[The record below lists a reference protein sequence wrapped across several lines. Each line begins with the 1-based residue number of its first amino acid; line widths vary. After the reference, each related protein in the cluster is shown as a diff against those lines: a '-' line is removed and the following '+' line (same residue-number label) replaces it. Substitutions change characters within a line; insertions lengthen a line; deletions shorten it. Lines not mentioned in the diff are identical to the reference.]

1 MRVFVAAAI
10 IVALAQPAFAQKAVP
25 RYGEVDKDKTPQE
38 KAAEKEAEDAYS
50 RSLKNIPDKGPSD
63 PWGTVRA
70 PDAPKTA
77 AKPKAKTG
85 AATQKTGATPQ

>member
-10 IVALAQPAFAQKAVP
+10 IVALAQPALAQKP
-25 RYGEVDKDKTPQE
+25 IPKYGEVDKDKTPQE
-38 KAAEKEAEDAYS
+38 KAAEREADDAYKN
-50 RSLKNIPDKGPSD
+50 SLKNIPDKGPTD

-70 PDAPKTA
+70 PDAPRTA

-85 AATQKTGATPQ
+85 AAGN